1 MIYLI
6 SDGLKADES
15 EVAANYS
22 WRSPSTVTRGM
33 RLHSHFSGIRA
44 ASTDCMKGEKLCGQK
59 MRCMPSR
66 K

>member
-6 SDGLKADES
+6 SDGLKADDS
-15 EVAANYS
+15 KVAANYS
-22 WRSPSTVTRGM
+22 WLSPSTVTRGM
-33 RLHSHFSGIRA
+33 RLHFHFSSIIA

-59 MRCMPSR
+59 MQCMPSR